1 MLNPGCRV
9 AVVAPAGIFA
19 PERLERGLERIRAWG
34 LVPVHGPNL
43 GRRHLF
49 NAGTA
54 AERASDLAW
63 ALTEP
68 GIDAVWFARG
78 GYGTAH
84 LLDEV
89 PYKLLDGRPIVG
101 FSDATAL
108 FVALCGRGRAVH
120 GPVLTSL
127 GSLADDDTIEATRAL
142 LMEGRHPEL
151 PGEPFVG
158 PDQVVR
164 GPLTGGNI
172 TVLASLCGTPWAW
185 RAAGG
190 IAVLEDVGEA
200 PYRLDRA
207 LYQLIRA
214 GALDGVRGI
223 ALGEL
228 SGCAAPT
235 DAGWSLDEVLA
246 ERLAP
251 LGVPVLRGLPVG
263 HAARNR
269 PWRLGLEAELGPGG
283 VRVVAG

>member
-1 MLNPGCRV
+1 MLRPGNRV
-9 AVVAPAGIFA
+9 AVVAPAGIYA
-19 PERLERGLERIRAWG
+19 QERLERGLDQLRDWG
-34 LVPVHGPNL
+34 LVPVPAPNL
-43 GRRHLF
+43 GQRHLF

-54 AERASDLAW
+54 AQRAADLRQ
-63 ALTEP
+63 ALVEP

-78 GYGTAH
+78 GYGTVH

-89 PYKLLDGRPIVG
+89 PYERLDGRPVVG

-108 FVALCGRGRAVH
+108 FTALAGRGRAVH

-127 GSLADDDTIEATRAL
+127 GTLADEDTIEATRAL
-142 LMEGRHPEL
+142 LMEGRPSDL

-158 PDQVVR
+158 PDRVVR

-172 TVLASLCGTPWAW
+172 AVLASLCGTPWAW
-185 RAAGG
+185 RAAGR
-190 IAVLEDVGEA
+190 IAILEDVGEA

-214 GALDGVRGI
+214 GALEGVRGI

-228 SGCAAPT
+228 SGCAAPP
-235 DAGWSLDEVLA
+235 DAGWTLEEVLA

-263 HAARNR
+263 HERRNR
-269 PWRLGLEAELGPGG
+269 PWVLGMEAELGPGG
-283 VRVVAG
+283 VRVVQR